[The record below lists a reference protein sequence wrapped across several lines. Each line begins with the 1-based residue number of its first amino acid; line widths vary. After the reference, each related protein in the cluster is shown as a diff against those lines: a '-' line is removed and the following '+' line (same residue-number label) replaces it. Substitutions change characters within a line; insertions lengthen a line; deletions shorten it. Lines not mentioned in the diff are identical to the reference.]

1 MSDDR
6 SGMAVGF
13 TAFAGLMMIL
23 IGLWDIVAGFAGII
37 HNDFYAVSS
46 NYVFHFNTSAWGWIN
61 LLVGLVVLLAGVGI
75 FGGAVWARTVGVI
88 IALFAAVESFMFI
101 PVYPLWGITLVAI
114 SVFVIWALTAH
125 GRDIATR

>member
-6 SGMAVGF
+6 SGLAVGF

-37 HNDFYAVSS
+37 HNDFYAATS

-114 SVFVIWALTAH
+114 SVFVIWALTTH

>member
-46 NYVFHFNTSAWGWIN
+46 NYVFHFSTSAWGWIN

-88 IALFAAVESFMFI
+88 IALLAAVESFMFI

-125 GRDIATR
+125 GRDIATQ